1 MAKDI
6 KYNMDARDLLKKGVD
21 QLANAVKVTLGPKG
35 RNVVIEK
42 KFDAPQITKDGV
54 TVAKEVELENKFENT
69 GAQLVKSVASKTGD
83 DAGDGTTTA
92 TILTQAIVTEG
103 LKNVTAGANPMDLKR
118 GIDKAVAAV
127 VAFIKEHAEQVDD
140 NYDKIEQVATVSA
153 NNDAEIGKPV
163 SYTHLTLPT
172 TPYV

>member
-42 KFDAPQITKDGV
+42 KFGAPQITKDGV

-153 NNDAEIGKPV
+153 NNDAEIGK
-163 SYTHLTLPT
+163 LLADAMR
-172 TPYV
+172 